1 MNSFLGFIKV
11 PVIQRAF
18 QRIALIGYQTI
29 VFILSFFRNVVNE
42 SNQKDSLQ
50 NAQDEPDTYLCD
62 CVSLSVLLLM
72 RVGPLGPFFMGRFSE
87 RGVLPVACSFSDC
100 MADRS
105 LLLFGVEPFRRLPRS
120 DASDSVKRNLHD
132 S

>member
-1 MNSFLGFIKV
+1 MFNEEKDT
-11 PVIQRAF
+11 PVVQRTF
-18 QRIALIGYQTI
+18 PRIALIGYQTI
-29 VFILSFFRNVVNE
+29 AFILSFFRNVVNK
-42 SNQKDSLQ
+42 SNQKEMR
-50 NAQDEPDTYLCD
+50 DEPDTYLCD